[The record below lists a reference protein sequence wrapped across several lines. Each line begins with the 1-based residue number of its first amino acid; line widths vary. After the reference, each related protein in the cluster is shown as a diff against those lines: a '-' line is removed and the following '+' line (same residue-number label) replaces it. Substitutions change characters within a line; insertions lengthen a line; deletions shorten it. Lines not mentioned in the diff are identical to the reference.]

1 MTIRKTLRLLLTF
14 YSGFFPATF
23 LISLACTGLFMYLG
37 MASLTVLIWF
47 KVFTLGIIIYYISNY
62 KYKEFLYYQNLG
74 ISKIFLW
81 ACTLSAELLV
91 FALLFILSLK
101 MV

>member
-14 YSGFFPATF
+14 YSSFFPATF

-47 KVFTLGIIIYYISNY
+47 KVFTVGVIVYYISNY

-74 ISKIFLW
+74 ISKVFLW
-81 ACTLSAELLV
+81 TCTLTTELLI
-91 FALLFILSLK
+91 FATFFILSLK
-101 MV
+101 LT